1 MVEYYT
7 AQPHTCA
14 PLNGNGASVLCVQV
28 TSLSHTS
35 LTQGAF
41 FSLWFAEGGGVRAH
55 LYVCMS
61 TIVGVVVETFKTTAG
76 LP

>member
-14 PLNGNGASVLCVQV
+14 PLNGNGAPVLNVQI
-28 TSLSHTS
+28 TFLSHTS

-41 FSLWFAEGGGVRAH
+41 FSLWFAEGGGVRAY
-55 LYVCMS
+55 LFVCTS
-61 TIVGVVVETFKTTAG
+61 TIVG
-76 LP
+76 PP